1 MDNIK
6 SAGFAFPGDV
16 SLALNM
22 TNVILRLCRR
32 ISRKGGIFR
41 SLYKNEKAGTQEIF
55 LRSGFNHIVNLFVN
69 YINLLTKF

>member
-1 MDNIK
+1 MCGRTPGRVVFFGLNITDNIK
-6 SAGFAFPGDV
+6 SVGFAFPGDV

-41 SLYKNEKAGTQEIF
+41 IEYYG
-55 LRSGFNHIVNLFVN
+55 
-69 YINLLTKF
+69 